1 MKRITSTRSNY
12 GVSYSKKFVDP
23 RERNSVSEVRAD
35 DEAVIFPN
43 GKIYEVVNLE
53 EKKSSSYP
61 KDSKDIIVTKDM
73 EGRKM
78 LLLPNSFDP
87 MYYIAHNN
95 VVYAV
100 GGFLGLAAIVGA
112 GTLIGRKAIKRNPAN
127 TNKIAN
133 TTKFWMI
140 TVAGGFAG
148 FWGSIPYVDTAKRID
163 CLKRKLDNSNQI
175 DADVIK
181 DLFDHNTS
189 DICSIKSLNDTT
201 YNDLFG
207 HNTKVSGD

>member
-1 MKRITSTRSNY
+1 MKRTTSTRSNY

-43 GKIYEVVNLE
+43 GKVYEVVNLE
-53 EKKSSSYP
+53 EKKNCSYP
-61 KDSKDIIVTKDM
+61 KDSKDIIVAKDM

-87 MYYIAHNN
+87 MYYIAHNSIA
-95 VVYAV
+95 YTM
-100 GGFLGLAAIVGA
+100 GGFLGLATIVG
-112 GTLIGRKAIKRNPAN
+112 GGILLGNRAIKKNPAN
-127 TNKIAN
+127 VNKIAN
-133 TTKFWMI
+133 IAKFWMI

-148 FWGSIPYVDTAKRID
+148 FWGSIPYIDTAKRID
-163 CLKRKLDNSNQI
+163 CLKRKLDNSDQI
-175 DADVIK
+175 DSDVIK

-189 DICSIKSLNDTT
+189 NVCSINSLSR
-201 YNDLFG
+201 
-207 HNTKVSGD
+207 KVSGD